1 MWDVGRALGMVDPGR
16 YALVMGNTTK
26 VLVNAILGS
35 WAMQRDYAARLTADL
50 SDADMTSQPV
60 PGAVLNHPAWVFSH
74 LSLYPPVLTAILRGA
89 KEGEFADPIKSP
101 YGKDSRPVADAA
113 VYRPK
118 RELLA
123 AYFAGHD
130 ELARVLS
137 ETDASLLARPIPLA
151 RWQQR
156 FPLVADALVHLM
168 LDHEAGHLGQVS
180 AWRRAG
186 GRAAV

>member
-1 MWDVGRALGMVDPGR
+1 MNETR
-16 YALVMGNTTK
+16 
-26 VLVNAILGS
+26 VLVGAILNS
-35 WAMQRDYAARLTADL
+35 WAAQRDYAARLTADL
-50 SDADMTSQPV
+50 SDADMRSQPV
-60 PGAVLNHPAWVFSH
+60 PGVVMNHPAWVFSH

-89 KEGEFADPIKSP
+89 NEGEFADPIKSP
-101 YGKDSRPVADAA
+101 FGKDSRPVSDRAA
-113 VYRPK
+113 YLPK
-118 RELLA
+118 QELLA

-130 ELARVLS
+130 GLAQAL
-137 ETDASLLARPIPLA
+137 EGADASALARPIPLK
-151 RWQQR
+151 RWEKR